1 MGAEEGPRGG
11 TPGGLKHMA
20 VVDNGSSQQFEVV
33 RIIIFSYP
41 ELSEISERFLIL
53 VVKANFSFTYLL
65 HAERRYLVYELK
77 FRNYF
82 KYIVINV
89 LHK

>member
-20 VVDNGSSQQFEVV
+20 VVDNGSSQKFEVV

-41 ELSEISERFLIL
+41 GLSKISERFSIL
-53 VVKANFSFTYLL
+53 VVKANFSITYSR
-65 HAERRYLVYELK
+65 HAERRYLVYE
-77 FRNYF
+77 
-82 KYIVINV
+82 I
-89 LHK
+89 